1 MGSSSLQAHSPYTA
15 GSTCHPK
22 TLYVITATTH
32 AFTKY
37 FTDLTVPQI
46 RNSKFTELTVN

>member
-1 MGSSSLQAHSPYTA
+1 MSSGSRQSHSPYTA
-15 GSTCHPK
+15 GSTSDPK
-22 TLYVITATTH
+22 ALSVVTATTN

-46 RNSKFTELTVN
+46 RNSNFIELTVK

>member
-1 MGSSSLQAHSPYTA
+1 MGSGSLQSHSPYTA
-15 GSTCHPK
+15 GSTSDPK
-22 TLYVITATTH
+22 ALSVITATTN

-46 RNSKFTELTVN
+46 RNLKFIEMTVN